1 MASGGRDDC
10 LDVVEQE
17 REKLRMASSFWFENA
32 GRGAN
37 LGVENDEVSLRC
49 LTRAA
54 SRAYKWRKSGL
65 LEIWVWSSIWGLS
78 TYRYN

>member
-37 LGVENDEVSLRC
+37 LGVKMMRSV
-49 LTRAA
+49 
-54 SRAYKWRKSGL
+54 
-65 LEIWVWSSIWGLS
+65 
-78 TYRYN
+78 